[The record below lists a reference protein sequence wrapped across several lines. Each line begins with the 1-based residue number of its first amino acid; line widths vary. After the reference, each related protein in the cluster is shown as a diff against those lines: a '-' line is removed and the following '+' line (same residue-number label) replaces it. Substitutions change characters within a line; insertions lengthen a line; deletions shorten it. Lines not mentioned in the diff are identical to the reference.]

1 MWPSPAGV
9 VNNTLLPIRRKSA
22 TGAHKM
28 WRSPRY
34 PSCDPNP
41 GLHQNRQSGAPTR
54 LAPFEGDAGGFAVPG
69 RRRHT
74 VIAQLVLEDAAD
86 RIAREV
92 VAELDVARNGEVR
105 DALDAPLAELGLGER
120 DVGL

>member
-1 MWPSPAGV
+1 TWRSSHCFSEVQA
-9 VNNTLLPIRRKSA
+9 TRKSA
-22 TGAHKM
+22 SFARALTRQRRVAWRTATGRVSDAYENV
-28 WRSPRY
+28 S
-34 PSCDPNP
+34 NTT
-41 GLHQNRQSGAPTR
+41 ATR

-120 DVGL
+120 DVRL